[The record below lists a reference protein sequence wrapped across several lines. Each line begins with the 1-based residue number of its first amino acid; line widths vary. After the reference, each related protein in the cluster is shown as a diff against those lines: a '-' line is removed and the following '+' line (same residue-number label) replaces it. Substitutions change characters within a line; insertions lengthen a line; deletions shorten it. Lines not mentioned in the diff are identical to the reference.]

1 MHPFGFLA
9 VRTHTHTHKMCINFM
24 DKNSKLH
31 RKLSKERQRERERKR
46 ENDAAAAEK
55 TKIIQKLKLEELKW
69 GVVCCCCCCVGQLN
83 LPRFFFLHSYAA

>member
-1 MHPFGFLA
+1 MPQRWAAWTDASVWLSGSSH
-9 VRTHTHTHKMCINFM
+9 THTHTHKMCINFM

-31 RKLSKERQRERERKR
+31 RKLSKERQREWERKR

-69 GVVCCCCCCVGQLN
+69 GVVCCAVVVAVLA
-83 LPRFFFLHSYAA
+83 S

>member
-9 VRTHTHTHKMCINFM
+9 ARTHTHTHKMCINFM
-24 DKNSKLH
+24 DQKFEATQEAE
-31 RKLSKERQRERERKR
+31 KERQRECGRKR

-69 GVVCCCCCCVGQLN
+69 GVVCCCIVVVVAVLA
-83 LPRFFFLHSYAA
+83 S